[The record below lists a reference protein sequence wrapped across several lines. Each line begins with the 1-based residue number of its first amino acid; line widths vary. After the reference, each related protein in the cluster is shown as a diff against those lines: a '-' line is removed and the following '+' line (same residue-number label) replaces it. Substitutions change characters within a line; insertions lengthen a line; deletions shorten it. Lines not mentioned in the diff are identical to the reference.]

1 MEAVDTG
8 HVISKG
14 FITNTINNSIFET
27 LIAKPWEKDS

>member
-8 HVISKG
+8 RVIAKG
-14 FITNTINNSIFET
+14 FITDTINNSIFET